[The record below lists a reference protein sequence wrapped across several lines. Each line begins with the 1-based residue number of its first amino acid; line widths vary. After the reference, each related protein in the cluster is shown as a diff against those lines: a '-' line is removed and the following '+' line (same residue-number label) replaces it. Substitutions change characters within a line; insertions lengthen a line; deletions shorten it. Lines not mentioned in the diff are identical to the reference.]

1 MIFRRAAMREF
12 AGTAAAIFVALF
24 FILVTVIL
32 VRLLSQ
38 AAGGRLPADAVL
50 ALIGFSA
57 LNHLPVVL
65 ALSTFIA
72 ILLSVTRSYRD
83 SEMVVWF
90 SAGLSLTAWIRPVL
104 QFALPIVALV
114 AAMSLF
120 LSPWAQG
127 KAQEYRKRLETRDEV
142 SRVAPGVFRES
153 VGSQRVFF
161 VEGVSREQGT
171 VRNVFINSVV
181 PGKQNLTLASA
192 GHVETAANGDRFVV
206 LNDGYRY
213 EGEPGSADFRVTR
226 FKRYD
231 VRIEPK
237 EIGELDITPRSAR
250 TSQLLLIPSSE
261 NRGELA
267 WRFGIP
273 LATLILALLA
283 IPLAFVNPRAG
294 RTNNLIFAVLA
305 FAVYFNL
312 LGVCQAWISKG
323 RMDLLT
329 GTGIVHGGM
338 FLLLVGLF
346 ALRTIPDVRRFMR

>member
-38 AAGGRLPADAVL
+38 AAGGRLPVDAVL

-57 LNHLPVVL
+57 LNHLPTVL
-65 ALSTFIA
+65 ALSVFIA
-72 ILLSVTRSYRD
+72 ILLTMSRTYRD

-90 SAGLSLTAWIRPVL
+90 SSGLSLAAWFRPVL
-104 QFALPIVALV
+104 AFVLPIVLLV
-114 AAMSLF
+114 AGLSLF

-127 KAQEYRKRLETRDEV
+127 KALEYRKRLETRDEV

-153 VGSQRVFF
+153 AGSQRVFY
-161 VEGVSREQGT
+161 VESVDRLHGR

-181 PGKQNLTLASA
+181 EGKQGLTVAAEGVVESA
-192 GHVETAANGDRFVV
+192 PNGDRFVV
-206 LNDGYRY
+206 LFNGHRY
-213 EGEPGSADFRVTR
+213 EGEPGSAEYRVMA
-226 FKRYD
+226 FERYA

-237 EIGELDITPRSAR
+237 EIGVIEVTPRTLSTA
-250 TSQLLLIPSSE
+250 QLLLESGAA
-261 NRGELA
+261 NQGELV
-267 WRFGIP
+267 WRTGIP

-294 RTNNLIFAVLA
+294 RANNLTFAVLA

-312 LGVCQAWISKG
+312 LGVSQAWVAKG
-323 RMDLLT
+323 RMDALT
-329 GTGIVHGGM
+329 GVGLVHGSM
-338 FLLLVGLF
+338 LLLLLGLF
-346 ALRTIPDVRRFMR
+346 AWRMDWRRWLR

>member
-24 FILVTVIL
+24 FILITVIL

-50 ALIGFSA
+50 ALIGFTA

-65 ALSTFIA
+65 ALSVFIA
-72 ILLSVTRSYRD
+72 ILLSITRSYRD

-90 SAGLSLTAWIRPVL
+90 SAGLPLTAWLRPVL

-114 AAMSLF
+114 AALSLF

-127 KAQEYRKRLETRDEV
+127 KALEYRKRLESRDEV

-153 VGSQRVFF
+153 SGSQRVFF
-161 VEGVSREQGT
+161 VESVDRQSGR
-171 VRNVFINSVV
+171 VRNVFINAVES
-181 PGKQNLTLASA
+181 GKQSLTVASE
-192 GHVETAANGDRFVV
+192 GRVESASNGDRFVV
-206 LNDGYRY
+206 LDNGYRY
-213 EGEPGSADFRVTR
+213 EGEPGTAEFRVTE

-237 EIGELDITPRSAR
+237 EIGVLELTPRTETTA
-250 TSQLLLIPSSE
+250 QLLLLTSAS
-261 NRGELA
+261 NKGELA

-273 LATLILALLA
+273 FATLLLAVLA

-294 RTNNLIFAVLA
+294 RANNLVFAVLA
-305 FAVYFNL
+305 FAIYFNL
-312 LGVCQAWISKG
+312 LGVSQAWISKG
-323 RMDLLT
+323 RLDLLV
-329 GTGIVHGGM
+329 GASAVHGSM
-338 FLLLVGLF
+338 LLLLVLMF
-346 ALRTIPDVRRFMR
+346 VWRMVPDWQRFKR

>member
-12 AGTAAAIFVALF
+12 TGTAAAIFVALF

-65 ALSTFIA
+65 ALSVFIS
-72 ILLSVTRSYRD
+72 ILLSLSRSYRD

-90 SAGLSLTAWIRPVL
+90 ASGLSLTAWLRPVAA
-104 QFALPIVALV
+104 FALPIVAV
-114 AAMSLF
+114 IAALSLF

-127 KAQEYRKRLETRDEV
+127 KALEYRKRLETRDEV

-153 VGSQRVFF
+153 AGSQRVFF
-161 VEGVSREQGT
+161 VESVDTEAGRVK
-171 VRNVFINSVV
+171 NVFINSVQ
-181 PGKQNLTLASA
+181 PGKQGITVAAEGL
-192 GHVETAANGDRFVV
+192 VETAANGDRFVV
-206 LNDGYRY
+206 LFNGHRY
-213 EGEPGSADFRVTR
+213 EGEPGAADYRVMA
-226 FKRYD
+226 FEQYA

-237 EIGELDITPRSAR
+237 ELGVIEMTPRTLA
-250 TSQLLLIPSSE
+250 TPNLLVAPSDP
-261 NRGELA
+261 NKGELA

-294 RTNNLIFAVLA
+294 RTNNLVFAVLA
-305 FAVYFNL
+305 FSVYFNL
-312 LGVCQAWISKG
+312 MGVSQAWIAKG
-323 RMDLLT
+323 RLDVLT
-329 GTGIVHGGM
+329 GIAAVHGAM
-338 FLLLVGLF
+338 LVLLLVLF
-346 ALRTIPDVRRFMR
+346 VWRMRPNLRRSR

>member
-1 MIFRRAAMREF
+1 MREF
-12 AGTAAAIFVALF
+12 TGTAAAIFVALF

-65 ALSTFIA
+65 ALSVFIS
-72 ILLSVTRSYRD
+72 ILLSLSRSYRD

-90 SAGLSLTAWIRPVL
+90 ASGLSLTAWLRPVAA
-104 QFALPIVALV
+104 FALPIVAV
-114 AAMSLF
+114 IAALSLF

-127 KAQEYRKRLETRDEV
+127 KALEYRKRLETRDEV

-153 VGSQRVFF
+153 AGSQRVFF
-161 VEGVSREQGT
+161 VESVDTEAGRVK
-171 VRNVFINSVV
+171 NVFINSVQ
-181 PGKQNLTLASA
+181 PGKQGITVAAEGL
-192 GHVETAANGDRFVV
+192 VETAANGDRFVV
-206 LNDGYRY
+206 LFNGHRY
-213 EGEPGSADFRVTR
+213 EGEPGAADYRVMA
-226 FKRYD
+226 FEQYA

-237 EIGELDITPRSAR
+237 ELGVIEMTPRTLA
-250 TSQLLLIPSSE
+250 TPNLLVAPSDP
-261 NRGELA
+261 NKGELA

-294 RTNNLIFAVLA
+294 RTNNLVFAVLA
-305 FAVYFNL
+305 FSVYFNL
-312 LGVCQAWISKG
+312 MGVSQAWIAKG
-323 RMDLLT
+323 RLDVLT
-329 GTGIVHGGM
+329 GIAAVHGAM
-338 FLLLVGLF
+338 LVLLLVLF
-346 ALRTIPDVRRFMR
+346 VWRMRPNLRRSR

>member
-65 ALSTFIA
+65 ALSVFVG
-72 ILLSVTRSYRD
+72 ILLSITRSYRD

-90 SAGLSLTAWIRPVL
+90 SSGLPLTAWLGPVL
-104 QFALPIVALV
+104 QFTLPIVVVV
-114 AAMSLF
+114 ASLSLF

-127 KAQEYRKRLETRDEV
+127 KAIEYRKRLESRDEV

-153 VGSQRVFF
+153 AASQRVFF
-161 VEGVSREQGT
+161 VESVDRVSGL
-171 VRNVFINSVV
+171 VKNIFINSVES
-181 PGKQNLTLASA
+181 GKQSLTVANE
-192 GHVETAANGDRFVV
+192 GHVETARNGDRFVV
-206 LNDGYRY
+206 LNSGYRY
-213 EGEPGSADFRVTR
+213 EGEPGSAEFRVTE
-226 FKRYD
+226 FTRYD

-237 EIGELDITPRSAR
+237 EIGVMDVTPRTESTAE
-250 TSQLLLIPSSE
+250 LLQEDSVQ
-261 NRGELA
+261 NQGELA

-273 LATLILALLA
+273 FATLILALMA
-283 IPLAFVNPRAG
+283 VPLAFVNPRGG
-294 RTNNLIFAVLA
+294 RTNNLVFAVLA
-305 FAVYFNL
+305 FSIYFNL
-312 LGVCQAWISKG
+312 LGVSQAWISKG
-323 RMDLLT
+323 RLALLT
-329 GTGIVHGGM
+329 GAGIVHGSM
-338 FLLLVGLF
+338 LLLLVLLF
-346 ALRTIPDVRRFMR
+346 VWRMMPDLRRFIR